1 MILNI
6 IIVVL
11 QVIILILMVYKY
23 NQINSSA
30 STTDYDAMVIIYKY
44 ADSFVRYARYFFKDS
59 TGSEKMQ
66 LVINHIKIIAERY
79 NVSIST
85 EEIKAI
91 VQRAYELMIESSN
104 NNTNISIDAK
114 PIIPIGDTVNMVSS
128 TNENIALLD
137 DDTKIIKEP

>member
-1 MILNI
+1 
-6 IIVVL
+6 
-11 QVIILILMVYKY
+11 MVYKY

-104 NNTNISIDAK
+104 NNTNISIDAI
-114 PIIPIGDTVNMVSS
+114 PITPTPIGDTVNMVSS